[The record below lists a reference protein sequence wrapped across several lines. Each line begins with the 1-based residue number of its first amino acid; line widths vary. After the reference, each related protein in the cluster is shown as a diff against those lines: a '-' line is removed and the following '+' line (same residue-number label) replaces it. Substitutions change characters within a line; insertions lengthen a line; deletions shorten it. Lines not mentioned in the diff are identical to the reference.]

1 MTKRLNL
8 SVLDLSIKGVAPII
22 EQVRPGWKSD
32 NVKRTLYYEGRTNSL
47 AAFYQDTIEDEDT
60 IVIRI
65 NGAAPFV
72 DRQKELET
80 FDRLVKADICELLV
94 ASFNNGLVMKRIK
107 GSTLTKSN
115 VSNKIIALSTAHEIA
130 KMHLNLQLSRKDK
143 VRKIL
148 LKQSTVT
155 QQRYRNKTAL
165 IISHIPKHFSKQSV
179 QSRCEELN
187 LPSRRELELELN
199 KIERFFAKQSTP
211 LVICHNDLHMN
222 NMLYDHEHDVLKI
235 IDYEYLEPNPAA
247 YDLANHFNEYAGCTN
262 LDYTN
267 VPCET
272 YQKWWLIEYLTVFY
286 GPEKV
291 TDELVQEWFDSV
303 QYMQP
308 VSHLLWGCY
317 WMAKAEMENPELENF
332 DCIGYAKLR
341 LDQYYIQTNQ
351 LFKY

>member
-115 VSNKIIALSTAHEIA
+115 VSNKIIALSTAQEIA
-130 KMHLNLQLSRKDK
+130 KMHLNVQLSHKDT
-143 VRKIL
+143 VRKIM
-148 LKQSTVT
+148 LKQSTLNH
-155 QQRYRNKTAL
+155 QRYRNYVAV
-165 IISHIPKHFSKQSV
+165 IISHIPTHFTKQSV
-179 QSRCEELN
+179 QSRCKELN
-187 LPSRRELELELN
+187 MPSRQDLELELN
-199 KIERFFAKQSTP
+199 KTERFFAKQSTP
-211 LVICHNDLHMN
+211 LVICHNDIRLN
-222 NMLYDHEHDVLKI
+222 NMLYDHENDVLKI
-235 IDYEYLEPNPAA
+235 IDYEYLSPNPAA
-247 YDLANHFNEYAGCTN
+247 YDLANHFNEYAGCTVMD

-272 YQKWWLIEYLTVFY
+272 YQKWWLSEYLTVFY

-308 VSHLLWGCY
+308 MSLLLWGCY
-317 WMAKAEMENPELENF
+317 WMSKAELGDLDLDF
-332 DCIGYAKLR
+332 DYIGIAKLG
-341 LDQYYIQTNQ
+341 LDQYFKQTNQ
-351 LFKY
+351 LFK